1 MQIDII
7 LAPLSLCLSTQEISR
22 VSFSFTQ
29 TDSFIHSFMQQM
41 FIDLLIL
48 CQILWRT
55 WSTLLQIIVCGNFS
69 IRSQDHSKKRMKE
82 GKNREGREKEGKLS
96 KKRRRCTD
104 MNEGF
109 YLFMLSTTP
118 CLTYFP
124 SCSPSALLG
133 LQHFKTF
140 LIFRCS
146 EKGRE
151 NLVPV
156 IWLVMWFLYE
166 HLSHFGF

>member
-41 FIDLLIL
+41 FIDLLTL

-82 GKNREGREKEGKLS
+82 GKKREGREKEGKLS

-104 MNEGF
+104 MNDKDF
-109 YLFMLSTTP
+109 
-118 CLTYFP
+118 
-124 SCSPSALLG
+124 
-133 LQHFKTF
+133 TF
-140 LIFRCS
+140 LCS
-146 EKGRE
+146 AQHRVWHTF
-151 NLVPV
+151 LPVVPQLCWDFS
-156 IWLVMWFLYE
+156 ILR
-166 HLSHFGF
+166 HFWSSDVVRKEERT